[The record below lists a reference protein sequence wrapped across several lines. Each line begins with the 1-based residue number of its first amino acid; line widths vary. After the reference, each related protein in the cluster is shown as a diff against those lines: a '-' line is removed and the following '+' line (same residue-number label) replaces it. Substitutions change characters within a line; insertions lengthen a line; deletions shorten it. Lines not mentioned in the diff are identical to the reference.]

1 MAKRARS
8 GDSSGP
14 KKKYKVVHATID
26 PNTSGIYATC
36 ARRHEKQAS
45 RELMSILQE
54 KAEEY
59 YVDELKA
66 IAETELLSDKEDE
79 EELSV
84 EEQVQ
89 KELEQL
95 KKGSGPVDTKKKPV
109 LQEIQLGC
117 ECMVFIKTRRP
128 IKPECFVKRLVQE
141 LASSEN
147 TTKVSRYV
155 QRLTPITDSC
165 NASLTELEKLCRRVL
180 APHFHTDKEIKYK
193 FAVEVVKRNFNTI
206 DKMDIIKL
214 VAKEVGKSGELGHSV
229 DLKDY
234 DKLVIVQ
241 CYKNNIGMSV
251 VDKDY
256 SVALKKYNLQEI
268 YDTKLQTKDA

>member
-8 GDSSGP
+8 GDASGP
-14 KKKYKVVHATID
+14 KKKYKVVQGTVD

-36 ARRHEKQAS
+36 ARRHEKQAA

-54 KAEEY
+54 KVEEY
-59 YVDELKA
+59 YAEELKD
-66 IAETELLSDKEDE
+66 IADTGSQSDKED

-117 ECMVFIKTRRP
+117 ECMIFIKTRRP
-128 IKPECFVKRLVQE
+128 IAPEGFVRRLVQE

-165 NASLTELEKLCRRVL
+165 NASLTELEKLCGRVL
-180 APHFHTDKEIKYK
+180 APHFHVDKDAKYK
-193 FAVEVVKRNFNTI
+193 FAVEVIKRNFNTI

-241 CYKNNIGMSV
+241 CFKNNIGMSV